1 MVQTRQELIRHEI
14 VARDGMVTA
23 MHPLAARAGAQVLQ
37 EGGNAVDA
45 AVTMAFAVSV
55 VEPFMSGLGG
65 RGGMVIHRRGQPP
78 VGVDYT
84 LRAPA
89 GVYDG
94 MWPLEEPPRFVGHRS
109 WRAVRDAANS
119 AGYLS
124 IGVPGTVAGLCLAL
138 DRFGTISI
146 ERATRPAI
154 EFAEEGFPVDWFTAL
169 MILAGARKIRQ
180 HPATEAVY
188 FKDGL
193 PIGPGERLVQRDL
206 GRTLR
211 DIAEGGA
218 EAFYKGRFAKA
229 IAADMAA
236 NGGLITVEDM
246 AAYQATVHEP
256 PLIGTYRGYEVVGTA
271 EASGAATVV
280 EALNIL
286 EGYDLAASGPASADT
301 LQLIAEALRQSFS
314 DKIAYIGDPDFVDV
328 PLRGLTSKDYAAE
341 LRQTID
347 PLCANLKR
355 PAGDP
360 WPFEG
365 REGEVRRWAPN
376 AVEAEHTTALTA
388 IDRDRN
394 AVALSQTH
402 APLFGS
408 GVTIPGTGVLMSAAM
423 QGFNPEA
430 GWPNSVAP
438 GKRPVWSNSPMM
450 LLKDGEVFL
459 CVGSPGSRRVIS
471 AELQVIANIVDFGM
485 SVEQAVAAPRI
496 HAELREV
503 VADDRIDA
511 ATIAELRRRG
521 QDVVEVHSDIGS
533 APIGRPSAIMHETRS
548 GTLHGCSEP
557 YGPGTAAGF

>member
-1 MVQTRQELIRHEI
+1 MLQTRQELIRREI

-23 MHPLAARAGAQVLQ
+23 MHPLAAQAGAQVLQ

-65 RGGMVIHRRGQPP
+65 RGGMVIHRRGQTP
-78 VGVDYT
+78 VGIDYT

-94 MWPLEEPPRFVGHRS
+94 MWPLDEPPRFVGHRS
-109 WRAVRDAANS
+109 WRAVRNAANS

-154 EFAEEGFPVDWFTAL
+154 EFAEEGFPVDSFTAL

-180 HPATEAVY
+180 HSATEAVF

-218 EAFYKGRFAKA
+218 EAFYTGRFAKA

-236 NGGLITVEDM
+236 NGGLITEADM

-256 PLIGTYRGYEVVGTA
+256 PLVGSYRGYEVVGAA

-301 LQLIAEALRQSFS
+301 LQLLAEALRQSFS

-328 PLRGLTSKDYAAE
+328 PLRGLTSKEYAAE
-341 LRQTID
+341 LQQTID
-347 PLCANLKR
+347 LLRANLKR
-355 PAGDP
+355 PAGNP

-365 REGEVRRWAPN
+365 RAGEIRRWVPN

-388 IDRDRN
+388 IDKDRT

-423 QGFNPEA
+423 QGFNPEP

-471 AELQVIANIVDFGM
+471 AELQVITNIVDFGM
-485 SVEQAVAAPRI
+485 SVERAVAAPRI

-503 VADDRIDA
+503 FADDRIDA

-533 APIGRPSAIMHETRS
+533 APIGRPSAIMQEVGS
-548 GTLHGCSEP
+548 GLLHGCSEP

>member
-1 MVQTRQELIRHEI
+1 MLQTRQELIRHEI

-45 AVTMAFAVSV
+45 AVTIAFAVSV

-65 RGGMVIHRRGQPP
+65 RGGMVIHRRGKPP
-78 VGVDYT
+78 VGIDYT

-89 GVYDG
+89 GVHDG
-94 MWPLEEPPRFVGHRS
+94 MWPLVEPPQFVGHRS

-138 DRFGTISI
+138 ERFGTISLA
-146 ERATRPAI
+146 RALAPAI
-154 EFAEEGFPVDWFTAL
+154 EFAEEGFTVDWFTAL
-169 MILAGARKIRQ
+169 MISGGARKIRK
-180 HPATEAVY
+180 HPATEAVF

-193 PIGPGERLVQRDL
+193 PIAPGERLVQRDL

-218 EAFYKGRFAKA
+218 DAFYKGRFAKA

-236 NGGLITVEDM
+236 NGGLITEQDM
-246 AAYQATVHEP
+246 AAYAATVHEP
-256 PLIGTYRGYEVVGTA
+256 PLIGSYRGYDVVGTA

-286 EGYDLAASGPASADT
+286 EGYDLAASGPGSADT
-301 LQLIAEALRQSFS
+301 LHLLAEALRQAFS
-314 DKIAYIGDPDFVDV
+314 DKIAYIGDPEFVDV
-328 PLRGLTSKDYAAE
+328 PLKGLTSKKYAAE
-341 LRQTID
+341 LRETID
-347 PLCANLKR
+347 SQRATVKR
-355 PAGDP
+355 PAGNP
-360 WPFEG
+360 WSFEG
-365 REGEVRRWAPN
+365 REGEIRRWVPT
-376 AVEAEHTTALTA
+376 AVEAEHTTALTT
-388 IDRDRN
+388 IDRDRT

-423 QGFNPEA
+423 QGFNPEP

-471 AELQVIANIVDFGM
+471 AELQVITNIVDFGM

-496 HAELREV
+496 HAELHQV
-503 VADDRIDA
+503 FADDRIDA
-511 ATIAELRRRG
+511 ATIADLRARG
-521 QDVVEVHSDIGS
+521 QEVVEVHSDIGS
-533 APIGRPSAIMHETRS
+533 APVGRPSAIMQEAGS
-548 GTLHGCSEP
+548 GLLYGCSEP